1 MTAPGL
7 GFDMTP
13 FLHQDEGQH
22 FDRKSL
28 FHGPSEAKKPRD
40 RKEVRDQVARYV
52 AGFANAEG
60 GVLILSIEDDH
71 TITGHQL
78 PTTALQTLLSVPHAR
93 CEPPLPPGFVVPHDG
108 HELVVF
114 DVPSTDG
121 PVQVTGDGFPL
132 RMGDQTVDSSESKIQ
147 ALKLQGLVESHE
159 SRPSS
164 LKLSDLNS
172 DLLEQARR
180 GAGLESLSDADYLL
194 KRKLADR
201 RGSELVLRQA
211 AELLFARLGPD
222 HPNAGVRVFRVVG
235 TERRLGATHNV
246 EERPRIEGN
255 LPEVWQEAVSVI
267 GGLMRQPS
275 RLVGNRFQVVS
286 EYPRFSWQEALLN
299 AIAHR
304 DYSIQ
309 GNCIEVWLFDDRME
323 VVSPGGLLPE
333 LDLQELLSRKRVHCS
348 RNPRLMRT
356 LVDLGLTRDQGEGIP
371 RMFAEMEDAFLPAPR
386 IEPTARN
393 VSVVLGNTTTL
404 TEADRTFV
412 ERLAAEDLTQ
422 EEFRALLQAHRN
434 LQVDNASLRQLM
446 GLDTL
451 AASQI
456 LRRLRDRELL
466 ELHPAGSQSYYTLGP
481 GLLVGDRPGQGS
493 LVLDRG
499 ELHADRGELGPDR
512 GELPADRGELGA
524 DRGES
529 GPISSTVTVGDFL
542 GLDPAL
548 QQALASLGTRPRKEK
563 LRQVI
568 GLLCSDQWR
577 TGAWLA
583 QLLSYKPG
591 NLANRHLGPMVK
603 EGTLE
608 RRFPEKP
615 NHPEQAYRANLERGG
630 QP

>member
-1 MTAPGL
+1 MTGPAA
-7 GFDMTP
+7 GFDVTP

-28 FHGPSEAKKPRD
+28 FHGPPEAKKPRD

-60 GVLILSIEDDH
+60 GVLILGIEDDH

-78 PTTALQTLLSVPHAR
+78 PPAALQSLLSVPHAR
-93 CEPPLPPGFVVPHDG
+93 CEPPLPPGLVVPHDG

-121 PVQVTGDGFPL
+121 PVQVIGDGFPL

-159 SRPSS
+159 SRPSA
-164 LKLSDLNS
+164 LRLSDLNS
-172 DLLEQARR
+172 GLLAQARR
-180 GAGLESLSDADYLL
+180 GAGMESLSDADYLL

-255 LPEVWQEAVSVI
+255 LPQVWQEAVSAI

-275 RLVGNRFQVVS
+275 RLVGNRFQAVS

-386 IEPTARN
+386 IEPTARD

-404 TEADRTFV
+404 TESDRTV
-412 ERLAAEDLTQ
+412 VQRLAAEDLTQ

-434 LQVDNASLRQLM
+434 TQVDNASLRQLM

-456 LRRLRDRELL
+456 LRRLRDRSML
-466 ELHPAGSQSYYTLGP
+466 ELHRAGAQSFYTLGP
-481 GLLVGDRPGQGS
+481 GLLSGDLPGQRN
-493 LVLDRG
+493 LMLDRG
-499 ELHADRGELGPDR
+499 ELPRDR
-512 GELPADRGELGA
+512 GELPADRGELEA

-529 GPISSTVTVGDFL
+529 GPIPSTVTGGDIL
-542 GLDPAL
+542 ELDPDL
-548 QQALASLGTRPRKEK
+548 HQALASLGTRPRKEK

-568 GLLCSDQWR
+568 GQLCSDQWR
-577 TGAWLA
+577 SGAWLA
-583 QLLSYKPG
+583 ALLNRHPR
-591 NLANRHLGPMVK
+591 NLADRHLSPMVK
-603 EGTLE
+603 DGLLE
-608 RRFPEKP
+608 RRFPATP
-615 NHPEQAYRANLERGG
+615 NHPEQAYRILSTSN
-630 QP
+630 P

>member
-7 GFDMTP
+7 GFDVTP

-28 FHGPSEAKKPRD
+28 FHGPPEAKKPRD
-40 RKEVRDQVARYV
+40 RKEVRDQVARWV

-60 GVLILSIEDDH
+60 GVLILGIEDDH

-78 PTTALQTLLSVPHAR
+78 PPSALQTLVSVPHAR
-93 CEPPLPPGFVVPHDG
+93 CEPPLPPGLVVPHDG

-121 PVQVTGDGFPL
+121 PVQVIGDGFPL

-159 SRPSS
+159 SRPST

-172 DLLEQARR
+172 DLLAQARR

-275 RLVGNRFQVVS
+275 RLVGNRFQAVS

-393 VSVVLGNTTTL
+393 ISVVLGNTTTL

-434 LQVDNASLRQLM
+434 TQVDNASLRQLM

-451 AASQI
+451 AASQV
-456 LRRLRDRELL
+456 LRRLRDRSML
-466 ELHPAGSQSYYTLGP
+466 ELHRAGAQSFYTLAP
-481 GLLVGDRPGQGS
+481 GLLADDRPGQGN

-499 ELHADRGELGPDR
+499 ELAADRGGIPADRGGIATDRGGMEPDR
-512 GELPADRGELGA
+512 GEL
-524 DRGES
+524 
-529 GPISSTVTVGDFL
+529 
-542 GLDPAL
+542 DPAL
-548 QQALASLGTRPRKEK
+548 AQVLASLGTRPRKEK
-563 LRQVI
+563 LRQAI
-568 GLLCSDQWR
+568 CQLCSNQWR
-577 TGAWLA
+577 SVAWLA
-583 QLLSYKPG
+583 GILNLQPRNLSD
-591 NLANRHLGPMVK
+591 RHLSPMVK
-603 EGTLE
+603 DGLLE
-608 RRFPEKP
+608 RRFPDIP
-615 NHPEQAYRANLERGG
+615 SHREQAYRIPSAPN
-630 QP
+630 P

>member
-1 MTAPGL
+1 MTALGL
-7 GFDMTP
+7 GFDVTP

-28 FHGPSEAKKPRD
+28 FHGPPEAKKPRD
-40 RKEVRDQVARYV
+40 RKEVRDQVARWV

-60 GVLILSIEDDH
+60 GVLILGIEDDH
-71 TITGHQL
+71 TISGHPL
-78 PTTALQTLLSVPHAR
+78 PPAALQTLLSVPHAR
-93 CEPPLPPGFVVPHDG
+93 CEPPLPPGFVVAHDG
-108 HELVVF
+108 LELVVF
-114 DVPSTDG
+114 EVPSTDG
-121 PVQVTGDGFPL
+121 PVQVIGDGYPL

-164 LKLSDLNS
+164 QKLSDLNS
-172 DLLEQARR
+172 ELLAQARR
-180 GAGLESLSDADYLL
+180 GAGLESISDADYLL

-222 HPNAGVRVFRVVG
+222 HPNAGVRIFRVVG

-255 LPEVWQEAVSVI
+255 LPQVWQEAVSAI

-275 RLVGNRFQVVS
+275 RLVGNRFQAVS

-304 DYSIQ
+304 DYSVQ

-323 VVSPGGLLPE
+323 VVSPGGLMPE

-393 VSVVLGNTTTL
+393 LSVVLGNTTTL
-404 TEADRTFV
+404 TEADRSFV
-412 ERLAAEDLTQ
+412 ERLAAEELTQ
-422 EEFRALLQAHRN
+422 EEFRALLQAHRHT
-434 LQVDNASLRQLM
+434 QVDNASLRQLM

-451 AASQI
+451 AASQV
-456 LRRLRDRELL
+456 LRRLRDRSML
-466 ELHPAGSQSYYTLGP
+466 ELHRAGAQSFYTLAP
-481 GLLVGDRPGQGS
+481 GLLAGDRPGQGN

-499 ELHADRGELGPDR
+499 GLAADRGGIEPDRGGIATDRGGKEPDR
-512 GELPADRGELGA
+512 GEL
-524 DRGES
+524 
-529 GPISSTVTVGDFL
+529 
-542 GLDPAL
+542 DPAL
-548 QQALASLGTRPRKEK
+548 AQVLASLGTRPRKEK
-563 LRQVI
+563 LRQAI
-568 GLLCSDQWR
+568 CQLCSDQWR
-577 TGAWLA
+577 SVAWLA
-583 QLLSYKPG
+583 GILNLQPRNLSD
-591 NLANRHLGPMVK
+591 RHLSPMVK
-603 EGTLE
+603 DGLLE
-608 RRFPEKP
+608 RRFPDIP
-615 NHPEQAYRANLERGG
+615 SHREQAYRTIPAPPPAVRPNLE
-630 QP
+630 QEEAP

>member
-1 MTAPGL
+1 MVGL
-7 GFDMTP
+7 GAGFDVTP

-28 FHGPSEAKKPRD
+28 FHGPPDAKEPRK
-40 RKEVRDQVARYV
+40 RKEVRDQVARWV

-60 GVLILSIEDDH
+60 GVLILGIEDDH
-71 TITGHQL
+71 TLSGHQL
-78 PTTALQTLLSVPHAR
+78 PPAALQTLLAVPQAR

-159 SRPSS
+159 SRPSA
-164 LKLSDLNS
+164 LKLADLNS
-172 DLLEQARR
+172 DLLAQARR

-275 RLVGNRFQVVS
+275 RLVGNRFQAVS

-304 DYSIQ
+304 DYSLQ

-333 LDLQELLSRKRVHCS
+333 LNLQELLSRKRVHCS

-386 IEPTARN
+386 IEPTPRN
-393 VSVVLGNTTTL
+393 VTVVLGNTTTL
-404 TEADRTFV
+404 TEGDRSFV
-412 ERLAAEDLTQ
+412 ERLASEELTQ
-422 EEFRALLQAHRN
+422 EEFRALLQAHRHT
-434 LQVDNASLRQLM
+434 QVDNASLRQLI

-451 AASQI
+451 GASQV

-466 ELHPAGSQSYYTLGP
+466 ELHPAGSQSFYTLGP
-481 GLLVGDRPGQGS
+481 GLLVGDRPGQGH

-499 ELHADRGELGPDR
+499 AELHGQGSERQQQQPHLAELRTKARPPVEAESMDKGGPEHVTAHVAEHVTAQVLQLLRACRGEQSR
-512 GELPADRGELGA
+512 ADLMDA
-524 DRGES
+524 
-529 GPISSTVTVGDFL
+529 VGLTHREHFREAYL
-542 GLDPAL
+542 VPAL
-548 QQALASLGTRPRKEK
+548 AVGYLEMTIPDKPKSS
-563 LRQVI
+563 RQKYRLTPA
-568 GLLCSDQWR
+568 GHTFLN
-577 TGAWLA
+577 T
-583 QLLSYKPG
+583 
-591 NLANRHLGPMVK
+591 
-603 EGTLE
+603 
-608 RRFPEKP
+608 FPT
-615 NHPEQAYRANLERGG
+615 EQ
-630 QP
+630 P

>member
-7 GFDMTP
+7 GFDVTP

-28 FHGPSEAKKPRD
+28 FHGPPESKKPRD

-60 GVLILSIEDDH
+60 GVLILGIEDDH

-78 PTTALQTLLSVPHAR
+78 PQSALQTLLSVPQSR
-93 CEPPLPPGFVVPHDG
+93 CEPPLPPGLVVPHDG

-132 RMGDQTVDSSESKIQ
+132 RMGDQTVDSSETKIR

-164 LKLSDLNS
+164 LKLNDLDSN
-172 DLLEQARR
+172 LLAQARR
-180 GAGLESLSDADYLL
+180 GAGLESLSDSDYLL

-275 RLVGNRFQVVS
+275 RLVGNRFQAVS

-323 VVSPGGLLPE
+323 VVSPGGMLPE

-356 LVDLGLTRDQGEGIP
+356 MVDLGLTRDQGEGIP

-434 LQVDNASLRQLM
+434 TQVDNASLRQLM

-451 AASQI
+451 AASQV
-456 LRRLRDRELL
+456 LRRLRDRSML
-466 ELHPAGSQSYYTLGP
+466 ELHRAGPQSFYTLGP
-481 GLLVGDRPGQGS
+481 GLLAGDRPGQGH

-499 ELHADRGELGPDR
+499 VELHGQDGER
-512 GELPADRGELGA
+512 QQPAPHLA
-524 DRGES
+524 A
-529 GPISSTVTVGDFL
+529 STD
-542 GLDPAL
+542 
-548 QQALASLGTRPRKEK
+548 
-563 LRQVI
+563 
-568 GLLCSDQWR
+568 
-577 TGAWLA
+577 
-583 QLLSYKPG
+583 
-591 NLANRHLGPMVK
+591 K
-603 EGTLE
+603 EGTEHVTAHVAEHVTEQVLQLLRACQGEQSRAELMDAVGLTHREHFREAYLVPALAVGYLE
-608 RRFPEKP
+608 MTIPDKPRSSRQKYRLTPAGHTFLNTFPT
-615 NHPEQAYRANLERGG
+615 EQ
-630 QP
+630 P

>member
-7 GFDMTP
+7 GFDVTP

-28 FHGPSEAKKPRD
+28 FHGPPEAKKPRD

-60 GVLILSIEDDH
+60 GVLILGIEDNH

-78 PTTALQTLLSVPHAR
+78 PQSALQTLLSVPQSR
-93 CEPPLPPGFVVPHDG
+93 CEPPLPPGLVVPHDG

-159 SRPSS
+159 SRPSA
-164 LKLSDLNS
+164 LKLSDLDS
-172 DLLEQARR
+172 DLLAQARR
-180 GAGLESLSDADYLL
+180 GAGLESLSDSDYLL

-255 LPEVWQEAVSVI
+255 LPQVWQEAVGVI

-275 RLVGNRFQVVS
+275 RLVGNRFQAVS

-434 LQVDNASLRQLM
+434 TQVDNASLRQLM

-451 AASQI
+451 AASQV
-456 LRRLRDRELL
+456 LRRLRDRSML
-466 ELHPAGSQSYYTLGP
+466 ELHRAGAQSFYTLDP
-481 GLLVGDRPGQGS
+481 GLLAGDRPGQGN

-499 ELHADRGELGPDR
+499 ELAADR

-568 GLLCSDQWR
+568 GQLCSDQWR

-583 QLLSYKPG
+583 GLLNRQPE
-591 NLANRHLGPMVK
+591 NLSDRHLSPMVK
-603 EGTLE
+603 DGLLE
-608 RRFPEKP
+608 RRFPDIP
-615 NHPEQAYRANLERGG
+615 NHPEQAYRSPSPSN
-630 QP
+630 P

>member
-1 MTAPGL
+1 MVGL
-7 GFDMTP
+7 GAGFDVTP

-28 FHGPSEAKKPRD
+28 FHGPRDAKKPRD
-40 RKEVRDQVARYV
+40 RKEVRDQVARWV

-60 GVLILSIEDDH
+60 GVLILGIEDDH
-71 TITGHQL
+71 TLSGHQL
-78 PTTALQTLLSVPHAR
+78 PAAALQTLLAVPQSR

-159 SRPSS
+159 SRPSA
-164 LKLSDLNS
+164 LKLADLNS
-172 DLLEQARR
+172 DLLAQARR

-275 RLVGNRFQVVS
+275 RLVGNRFQAVS

-304 DYSIQ
+304 DYSLQ

-333 LDLQELLSRKRVHCS
+333 LNLQELLSRKRVHCS

-386 IEPTARN
+386 IEPTPRN
-393 VSVVLGNTTTL
+393 VTVVLGNTTTL
-404 TEADRTFV
+404 TEADRSFV
-412 ERLAAEDLTQ
+412 ERLAAEELSQ
-422 EEFRALLQAHRN
+422 EEFRALLQAHRHT
-434 LQVDNASLRQLM
+434 QVDNASLRQLI

-451 AASQI
+451 AASQV
-456 LRRLRDRELL
+456 LRRLRDRSML
-466 ELHPAGSQSYYTLGP
+466 ELHRAGSQSYYTLGP
-481 GLLVGDRPGQGS
+481 ALLAGDRPDRGK

-499 ELHADRGELGPDR
+499 ELAADRGGF
-512 GELPADRGELGA
+512 PADRGGFSPDRRGLEL
-524 DRGES
+524 DRG
-529 GPISSTVTVGDFL
+529 
-542 GLDPAL
+542 GLTDPEL
-548 QQALASLGTRPRKEK
+548 QQVIAALGNRPRKEK
-563 LRQVI
+563 LRQAI
-568 GLLCSDQWR
+568 GQLCAGQWR
-577 TGAWLA
+577 SVAWLA
-583 QLLSYKPG
+583 ALLRFEPR
-591 NLANRHLGPMVK
+591 NLSDRHLTPMLK
-603 EGTLE
+603 DGLLE
-608 RRFPEKP
+608 RRFPDIP
-615 NHPEQAYRANLERGG
+615 SHPDQAYRAMPSPVHAAGVSLE
-630 QP
+630 QEESA

>member
-1 MTAPGL
+1 LLTL
-7 GFDMTP
+7 GVTP

-28 FHGPSEAKKPRD
+28 FHGPPEAKKPRD

-60 GVLILSIEDDH
+60 GVLILGIEDDH

-78 PTTALQTLLSVPHAR
+78 PPAALQSLLAVPQAR
-93 CEPPLPPGFVVPHDG
+93 CELPLPPGLVVLHDG

-159 SRPSS
+159 SRPSA
-164 LKLSDLNS
+164 LKLSDLDSN
-172 DLLEQARR
+172 LLAHARR

-255 LPEVWQEAVSVI
+255 LPEVWQEA
-267 GGLMRQPS
+267 
-275 RLVGNRFQVVS
+275 
-286 EYPRFSWQEALLN
+286 LLN

-309 GNCIEVWLFDDRME
+309 GNGIEVWLFDDRME

-404 TEADRTFV
+404 TEADRSFV
-412 ERLAAEDLTQ
+412 ERLAAEELTQ
-422 EEFRALLQAHRN
+422 EEFRALLQAHRHT
-434 LQVDNASLRQLM
+434 QVDNASLRQLM

-456 LRRLRDRELL
+456 LRRLRDRSML
-466 ELHPAGSQSYYTLGP
+466 ELHRAGAQSFYTLAP
-481 GLLVGDRPGQGS
+481 GLLDGDRPGQGH

-499 ELHADRGELGPDR
+499 ELAADRGELVSDR

-529 GPISSTVTVGDFL
+529 GPISSTVTAGDIL
-542 GLDPAL
+542 DLDPAL
-548 QQALASLGTRPRKEK
+548 HQALASLGTRPRKEK

-568 GLLCSDQWR
+568 GLLCADQWR
-577 TGAWLA
+577 SGAWLA

-615 NHPEQAYRANLERGG
+615 NHPEQSYRTIPAPPSAIRVNLEREA

>member
-1 MTAPGL
+1 MVGL
-7 GFDMTP
+7 GAGFDVTP

-28 FHGPSEAKKPRD
+28 FHGLPDAKKPRD
-40 RKEVRDQVARYV
+40 RKEVRDQVARWV

-60 GVLILSIEDDH
+60 GVLILGIEDDH
-71 TITGHQL
+71 TLSGHQL
-78 PTTALQTLLSVPHAR
+78 AADALQSLLAVPQSR
-93 CEPPLPPGFVVPHDG
+93 CVPPLPQGFVVTHDG
-108 HELVVF
+108 HKLVVF

-132 RMGDQTVDSSESKIQ
+132 RMGDQTVDSSESKIL

-159 SRPSS
+159 SRPSA
-164 LKLSDLNS
+164 LKLADLNS
-172 DLLEQARR
+172 ELLAQARR

-275 RLVGNRFQVVS
+275 RLVGNRFQAVS

-304 DYSIQ
+304 DYSLQ

-333 LDLQELLSRKRVHCS
+333 LNLQELLSRKRVHCS

-393 VSVVLGNTTTL
+393 VTVVLGNTTTL
-404 TEADRTFV
+404 TEADRSLV
-412 ERLAAEDLTQ
+412 ERLASEELTQ
-422 EEFRALLQAHRN
+422 EEFRALLQAHRHT
-434 LQVDNASLRQLM
+434 QVDNASLRQLI

-451 AASQI
+451 GASQV
-456 LRRLRDRELL
+456 LRRLRDRSML
-466 ELHPAGSQSYYTLGP
+466 ELHRAGSQSYYTLGP
-481 GLLVGDRPGQGS
+481 ALLAGDRPDQGK
-493 LVLDRG
+493 LALDRG
-499 ELHADRGELGPDR
+499 VTEHVTAHVAEHVTAQVLQLLRACRGEQSR
-512 GELPADRGELGA
+512 ADLMDA
-524 DRGES
+524 
-529 GPISSTVTVGDFL
+529 VGLTHREHFREAYL
-542 GLDPAL
+542 VPAL
-548 QQALASLGTRPRKEK
+548 AVGYLEMTIPDKPKSS
-563 LRQVI
+563 RQKYRLTPA
-568 GLLCSDQWR
+568 GHTFLN
-577 TGAWLA
+577 T
-583 QLLSYKPG
+583 
-591 NLANRHLGPMVK
+591 
-603 EGTLE
+603 
-608 RRFPEKP
+608 FPT
-615 NHPEQAYRANLERGG
+615 EQ
-630 QP
+630 P

>member
-7 GFDMTP
+7 GFDVTP
-13 FLHQDEGQH
+13 FLHQDEEQH

-28 FHGPSEAKKPRD
+28 FHGPPEAKKPRD
-40 RKEVRDQVARYV
+40 RKEVRDQVARWV

-60 GVLILSIEDDH
+60 GVLILGIEDDH

-78 PTTALQTLLSVPHAR
+78 PLAALQTLLSVPQAR

-114 DVPSTDG
+114 DVPSTNG
-121 PVQVTGDGFPL
+121 PVQVTGDRFPL
-132 RMGDQTVDSSESKIQ
+132 RMGDQTVDSSETKIR

-164 LKLSDLNS
+164 LKLNDLDSN
-172 DLLEQARR
+172 LLAQARR
-180 GAGLESLSDADYLL
+180 GAGLESLSDSDYLL

-255 LPEVWQEAVSVI
+255 LPQVWQEAVNVI

-275 RLVGNRFQVVS
+275 RLVGNRFQAVS

-412 ERLAAEDLTQ
+412 ERLAAEELTQ
-422 EEFRALLQAHRN
+422 EEFRALLQAHRHT
-434 LQVDNASLRQLM
+434 QVDNASLRQLM

-451 AASQI
+451 AASQV
-456 LRRLRDRELL
+456 LRRLRDRSML
-466 ELHPAGSQSYYTLGP
+466 ELHRAGAQSFYTLDP
-481 GLLVGDRPGQGS
+481 GLLADDRPGQGN

-499 ELHADRGELGPDR
+499 GLAADRGGIPADRGGIATDRGGMEPDR
-512 GELPADRGELGA
+512 GELN
-524 DRGES
+524 
-529 GPISSTVTVGDFL
+529 
-542 GLDPAL
+542 PAL
-548 QQALASLGTRPRKEK
+548 AQVLASLGTRPRKEK
-563 LRQVI
+563 LRQAI
-568 GLLCSDQWR
+568 CQLCSDQWR
-577 TGAWLA
+577 SVAWLA
-583 QLLSYKPG
+583 GILNLQPRNLSD
-591 NLANRHLGPMVK
+591 RHLSPMVK
-603 EGTLE
+603 DGLLD
-608 RRFPEKP
+608 RRFPDIP
-615 NHPEQAYRANLERGG
+615 SHREQAYRANPEHEA

>member
-1 MTAPGL
+1 MVGL
-7 GFDMTP
+7 GAGFDVTP

-28 FHGPSEAKKPRD
+28 FHGPRDAKKQRD
-40 RKEVRDQVARYV
+40 RRAVRDEVARYV
-52 AGFANAEG
+52 AAFANAEG
-60 GVLILSIEDDH
+60 GVLILGIEDDH
-71 TITGHQL
+71 TLSGHQL
-78 PTTALQTLLSVPHAR
+78 PPAALQTLLA
-93 CEPPLPPGFVVPHDG
+93 VPHDG

-132 RMGDQTVDSSESKIQ
+132 RMGDQTVDSSESKIR

-159 SRPSS
+159 SRPSA
-164 LKLSDLNS
+164 LKLADLNGE
-172 DLLEQARR
+172 LLAQARR

-275 RLVGNRFQVVS
+275 RLVGNRFQAVS

-304 DYSIQ
+304 DYSVQ

-333 LDLQELLSRKRVHCS
+333 LNLQELLSRKRVHCS

-393 VSVVLGNTTTL
+393 VTVVLGNTTTL
-404 TEADRTFV
+404 TEADRSFV
-412 ERLAAEDLTQ
+412 ERLASEELTQ
-422 EEFRALLQAHRN
+422 EEFRSLLQAHRHT
-434 LQVDNASLRQLM
+434 QVDNASMRQLM

-451 AASQI
+451 GASQV
-456 LRRLRDRELL
+456 LRRLRDRSML
-466 ELHPAGSQSYYTLGP
+466 ELHRAGSQSYYTLGP
-481 GLLVGDRPGQGS
+481 ALLAGDRPDQGK
-493 LVLDRG
+493 LALDRG
-499 ELHADRGELGPDR
+499 ETEHVTAHVAEHVTAQVLQLLRACRGEQSR
-512 GELPADRGELGA
+512 ADLMDA
-524 DRGES
+524 
-529 GPISSTVTVGDFL
+529 VGLTHREHFREAYL
-542 GLDPAL
+542 VPAL
-548 QQALASLGTRPRKEK
+548 AVGYLEMTIPDKPKSS
-563 LRQVI
+563 RQKYRLTPA
-568 GLLCSDQWR
+568 GHTFLN
-577 TGAWLA
+577 T
-583 QLLSYKPG
+583 
-591 NLANRHLGPMVK
+591 
-603 EGTLE
+603 
-608 RRFPEKP
+608 FPT
-615 NHPEQAYRANLERGG
+615 EQ
-630 QP
+630 P

>member
-1 MTAPGL
+1 V
-7 GFDMTP
+7 TP

-28 FHGPSEAKKPRD
+28 FHGPPEAKKPRD
-40 RKEVRDQVARYV
+40 RKEVRDQVARWV

-60 GVLILSIEDDH
+60 GVLILGIEDDH

-78 PTTALQTLLSVPHAR
+78 PPSALQTLLSVPQAR
-93 CEPPLPPGFVVPHDG
+93 CEPPLPPGFVVPHNG
-108 HELVVF
+108 HDLVVF

-132 RMGDQTVDSSESKIQ
+132 RMGDQTVDSSDSKIQ

-159 SRPSS
+159 SRPST
-164 LKLSDLNS
+164 LKLSDLDS
-172 DLLEQARR
+172 DLLAQARR

-275 RLVGNRFQVVS
+275 RLVGNRFQAVS

-333 LDLQELLSRKRVHCS
+333 LDLQELLSLKRVHCS

-412 ERLAAEDLTQ
+412 ERLAAEELTQ
-422 EEFRALLQAHRN
+422 EEFRALLQAHRHT
-434 LQVDNASLRQLM
+434 QVDNASLRQLM

-466 ELHPAGSQSYYTLGP
+466 ELHPAGSQSFYTLGP
-481 GLLVGDRPGQGS
+481 GLLADDRPDQGK

-499 ELHADRGELGPDR
+499 ELLADRWELEPDR
-512 GELPADRGELGA
+512 GGVPTDRGGLSP
-524 DRGES
+524 DRG
-529 GPISSTVTVGDFL
+529 
-542 GLDPAL
+542 GLVLDRGGADPAL
-548 QQALASLGTRPRKEK
+548 QQLLASLGTRPRKEK

-568 GLLCSDQWR
+568 GMLCSDQWR
-577 TGAWLA
+577 SVAWLA
-583 QLLSYKPG
+583 ALLNRQPR
-591 NLANRHLGPMVK
+591 NLSDRHLSPMVK
-603 EGTLE
+603 DGLLE
-608 RRFPEKP
+608 RRFPDIP
-615 NHPEQAYRANLERGG
+615 SHREQAYRSILAGEEN
-630 QP
+630 